1 MTIIANTPT
10 APSQRWL
17 RLGLVLIA
25 ALEFLD
31 ALSGVENIFAD
42 YHHDTAL
49 LRFAQTLTSIRLALA
64 PVISGAALVFAA
76 LGNVRRSILALAA
89 LILMVWLLDA
99 LPDMAIHGLGL
110 SFDYGGMEFVR
121 ARLHLSSRRTGRRGP
136 DAQAP
141 AASACRLVGL
151 PADAVQLG
159 RRGDLYRC
167 RHHARFLIEPA
178 IGNGPHLITVNKSR
192 T

>member
-110 SFDYGGMEFVR
+110 SFDYGGMESF
-121 ARLHLSSRRTGRRGP
+121 AHGFIF
-136 DAQAP
+136 P
-141 AASACRLVGL
+141 AAALAAVKHRLLPLAGLLACLPTLFNWVGVVIFIL
-151 PADAVQLG
+151 A
-159 RRGDLYRC
+159 
-167 RHHARFLIEPA
+167 A
-178 IGNGPHLITVNKSR
+178 ITHGF
-192 T
+192 